1 MANYYLGISA
11 YYHDSA
17 ATLIKDGIPV
27 AAAQEERFT
36 RKRHDASFPINA
48 IKYCLSS
55 EGIEI
60 RDVNE
65 VVYYEDP
72 KIKFNRILSSF
83 ASAGIWSIDKFSNV
97 ISSWLTKKI
106 HVVSLIRTELKD
118 NFVGQLPPI
127 TNVSHHLSH
136 AASSFYPS
144 PFKTAAVLCIDSV
157 GEWHSTSMWHGVG
170 NDLKL
175 LNTISY
181 PHSLGLLYSSMTYY
195 CGFKVDS
202 GEYKLMGLAPYG
214 KPKYKKIIKDELID
228 LKSDGS
234 FTLNPNYFEFIGGK
248 RMIGSKFEA
257 LFGGPTRQPESPITQ
272 RECDLASSIQA
283 VIEEAIV
290 GLAKRIK
297 SLTGEKYL
305 CLAGGVA
312 LNCVANGVLSRSKI
326 FEKIWIQPAAGDAG
340 GSLGCAIYKSSI
352 LNGRPHLEL
361 NEFQDAMSGSLL
373 GPSFEDEFIQ
383 KFLDEN
389 NYPYEKVEDSELF
402 EKVSQFLDDGAVVGW
417 FQDSMEFGPRALGA
431 RSIIGDSRKPE
442 MQKTMNLKI
451 KFRESFRPFA
461 PSILEEKAADYF
473 DASEFNPYMLM
484 VSQIRD
490 EFKTGNK
497 NASGLGSINE
507 KRSSLPAITHVDY
520 SARVQSVSEVSN
532 SRYYSLLSAFYKKT
546 GCPVLVNTSFNVR
559 GEPIVLS
566 PYDAYT
572 CFMRTGMDYLILGN
586 FILRKD
592 NQPVYEDLIDWRND
606 IPLD

>member
-1 MANYYLGISA
+1 M
-11 YYHDSA
+11 
-17 ATLIKDGIPV
+17 
-27 AAAQEERFT
+27 
-36 RKRHDASFPINA
+36 
-48 IKYCLSS
+48 
-55 EGIEI
+55 
-60 RDVNE
+60 
-65 VVYYEDP
+65 
-72 KIKFNRILSSF
+72 
-83 ASAGIWSIDKFSNV
+83 
-97 ISSWLTKKI
+97 
-106 HVVSLIRTELKD
+106 
-118 NFVGQLPPI
+118 
-127 TNVSHHLSH
+127 
-136 AASSFYPS
+136 
-144 PFKTAAVLCIDSV
+144 
-157 GEWHSTSMWHGVG
+157 
-170 NDLKL
+170 
-175 LNTISY
+175 
-181 PHSLGLLYSSMTYY
+181 
-195 CGFKVDS
+195 
-202 GEYKLMGLAPYG
+202 
-214 KPKYKKIIKDELID
+214 
-228 LKSDGS
+228 
-234 FTLNPNYFEFIGGK
+234 
-248 RMIGSKFEA
+248 
-257 LFGGPTRQPESPITQ
+257 
-272 RECDLASSIQA
+272 
-283 VIEEAIV
+283 
-290 GLAKRIK
+290 AKRIK